1 MVVVGNLSAAP
12 APAGGFARSRSRGAE
27 TRVRAQGLGLNEA
40 QREQVNATQRLGLV
54 PKVTPIKEFNN
65 KIMVG
70 MITFTVNLH
79 VQNPD
84 IFQNR
89 NIDQFVRTIDQFVCT
104 IDQFVCTIDQ
114 FVCTI
119 DPDAFCDD
127 KESLLMATPSSGHKI
142 CRDNKD
148 IAWENF
154 HHDLLQLFITSPKE
168 KYLWVKDP
176 TTREMVKKETPG
188 GRMANQSKSAT
199 MMYIGRHVNL
209 LNMDAH

>member
-1 MVVVGNLSAAP
+1 
-12 APAGGFARSRSRGAE
+12 
-27 TRVRAQGLGLNEA
+27 
-40 QREQVNATQRLGLV
+40 
-54 PKVTPIKEFNN
+54 
-65 KIMVG
+65 

-89 NIDQFVRTIDQFVCT
+89 NIDQFVR
-104 IDQFVCTIDQ
+104 TIDQ

-188 GRMANQSKSAT
+188 GWQTKAK
-199 MMYIGRHVNL
+199 VL
-209 LNMDAH
+209 L